1 MLDVILDLKC
11 YFYVWLNCFSCLES
25 YLKWRSFYTN
35 RETQISLFFSLW
47 HSGCV
52 WFKNFIKVSLTAWM
66 VGTMRRL
73 TLMGTVDKHWSL
85 RLVWSV
91 ASFVWPLWCYL
102 TISFLQGT
110 AICSITGKLYTLK
123 LGILVHKRKF
133 TGKEH
138 DEIIYYMYIVCWIV
152 GMI

>member
-1 MLDVILDLKC
+1 M
-11 YFYVWLNCFSCLES
+11 
-25 YLKWRSFYTN
+25 
-35 RETQISLFFSLW
+35 
-47 HSGCV
+47 
-52 WFKNFIKVSLTAWM
+52 
-66 VGTMRRL
+66 
-73 TLMGTVDKHWSL
+73 
-85 RLVWSV
+85 
-91 ASFVWPLWCYL
+91 
-102 TISFLQGT
+102 TISSLQGT